1 MMPARRKLAKI
12 VVGIVI
18 IAAAFYVITRI
29 ALSIIMEKFG
39 K

>member
-1 MMPARRKLAKI
+1 MMSDCSRSVII
-12 VVGIVI
+12 VAGILI

-29 ALSIIMEKFG
+29 ALSIMVERFG